1 LQRCQSAFG
10 FLDGLRGGL
19 LLTFEI
25 AKHFGGFGGA
35 KVDAGI
41 FADGAR
47 ERAQIGNGGEGVFR
61 LATAHLGVGLA
72 QPVVEVV
79 LIKSAEGKIVGRGFV
94 PFGRKFVEAALD
106 QTFFFGGERAGEGEG
121 LLFFVPGAIVVAE
134 NGPGFGQGG
143 MGEREV
149 GRIFDGFLQRIDG
162 TFGVHAAQLV
172 DTNGIQLRGE
182 RGGRDRGFQ
191 NRFRHGGPAFQTQ
204 FLTELYAGAAD
215 QLHQVG
221 HLRTDGAH
229 AEGIDGF
236 AGAGVLQAEV
246 QLDGTDAGSDIGTG
260 DDVISA

>member
-1 LQRCQSAFG
+1 MQRSQGEPVDATELAALGKAALTDVVRKQLGAGIDIGNNGEQQREAF
-10 FLDGLRGGL
+10 FLYVQRRMS
-19 LLTFEI
+19 
-25 AKHFGGFGGA
+25 GFGGA

-79 LIKSAEGKIVGRGFV
+79 LIKSAEGKIIGRGFV

-143 MGEREV
+143 MGEREG

-172 DTNGIQLRGE
+172 DAVGI
-182 RGGRDRGFQ
+182 
-191 NRFRHGGPAFQTQ
+191 
-204 FLTELYAGAAD
+204 
-215 QLHQVG
+215 
-221 HLRTDGAH
+221 
-229 AEGIDGF
+229 
-236 AGAGVLQAEV
+236 
-246 QLDGTDAGSDIGTG
+246 
-260 DDVISA
+260 